1 MIINIPLNIP
11 DEMLANTIAK
21 DYEAKITERLTDEVR
36 KAICDRDAYRDRR
49 RGLAVWVG
57 EKIDDILKEYKR
69 CLELIRKYLKNETLK
84 LDEKKLDSII
94 SKELE
99 KPANEMDTQLI
110 DLCLNA
116 LVVYRV
122 YISERDKQM

>member
-1 MIINIPLNIP
+1 M
-11 DEMLANTIAK
+11 
-21 DYEAKITERLTDEVR
+21 
-36 KAICDRDAYRDRR
+36 
-49 RGLAVWVG
+49 
-57 EKIDDILKEYKR
+57 KEYKR